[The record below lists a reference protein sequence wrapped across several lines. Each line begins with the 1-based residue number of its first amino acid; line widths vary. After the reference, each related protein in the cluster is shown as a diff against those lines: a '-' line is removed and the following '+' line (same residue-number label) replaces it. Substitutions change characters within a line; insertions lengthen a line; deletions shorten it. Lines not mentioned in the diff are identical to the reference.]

1 LAGTGV
7 PPLLAKSENI
17 YQRKIHTNKKNI
29 PGVSSFWQAPVCH
42 DCSLKRKSYK
52 IHTNKKIPGV
62 SSIWQAP
69 VCRHCSLAC
78 EAFS

>member
-52 IHTNKKIPGV
+52 IHTNKKHTGGIKYLAGTGV
-62 SSIWQAP
+62 P
-69 VCRHCSLAC
+69 SLLARV
-78 EAFS
+78 